1 MELIKERTVQTVQE
15 QIPFFFYHTVVPATE
30 RNEIR
35 YVVCVR
41 LRVVRVFVER
51 GYWSDMVD
59 IWFPS
64 NLFDSSTT
72 HLTLVPVADENLLSS
87 PIPASPIS
95 TKSANVLGVA
105 LTGLPFDSTLRVA
118 EHPLDGFYAVTF
130 ES

>member
-1 MELIKERTVQTVQE
+1 ML
-15 QIPFFFYHTVVPATE
+15 
-30 RNEIR
+30 
-35 YVVCVR
+35 
-41 LRVVRVFVER
+41 VER

-72 HLTLVPVADENLLSS
+72 HLTLALISDENLLSR
-87 PIPASPIS
+87 PIPASSIS

-105 LTGLPFDSTLRVA
+105 LTGLPFGSTLRVA
-118 EHPLDGFYAVTF
+118 KHPIDGFYAVTF